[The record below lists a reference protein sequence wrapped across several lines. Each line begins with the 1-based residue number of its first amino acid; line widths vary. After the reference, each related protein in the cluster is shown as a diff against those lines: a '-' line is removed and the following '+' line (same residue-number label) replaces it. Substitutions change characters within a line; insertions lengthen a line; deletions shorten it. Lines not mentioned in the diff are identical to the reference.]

1 MNHLQ
6 EWHSFWISKKKV
18 FSIPMFNFLKKRSRT
33 YYKLSLKEALSI
45 MDMFHLSK
53 TNKLKTG
60 LWFMVSFIIMKKRL
74 KHNLPFLTE
83 FKPRYT
89 LNTIVSKHHWKNLYL
104 TFQKFVGC
112 FNSLILPLIASYDS
126 YIKIYVKS
134 FKYEYSDF
142 FI

>member
-1 MNHLQ
+1 
-6 EWHSFWISKKKV
+6 
-18 FSIPMFNFLKKRSRT
+18 MFNFLKKRSRT

-74 KHNLPFLTE
+74 NHNLPFLTE

-89 LNTIVSKHHWKNLYL
+89 LNTIVS
-104 TFQKFVGC
+104 
-112 FNSLILPLIASYDS
+112 
-126 YIKIYVKS
+126 
-134 FKYEYSDF
+134 
-142 FI
+142 